1 MRENHFT
8 SDFRRVKMANSRDPR
23 MAKVYDKKSIYY
35 HCVSL
40 KKLLSQEEQALMQP
54 LEDSLRQQDKLRP
67 PYGEC
72 HHCHDTGHWIGDC
85 HEAQKLREQQMST
98 DKKPTYGQCYICRF
112 EDHWAPNC
120 HKREEDLM
128 NDKESQPKLVDYSDP
143 ESSDDEDNIRPPPR
157 KRRPMVIYS
166 DDEDEEELTS
176 QQSSVSTEKQKSS
189 VSTEKQQSSVSTEKP
204 SRKQKASGI
213 SDITPKKRRLDTRK
227 MKKVSRGKKTYCF
240 ICKSASHLPRSCTE
254 MVTENWDKQI
264 SCDEPDSI
272 VHIH

>member
-1 MRENHFT
+1 
-8 SDFRRVKMANSRDPR
+8 MANSRDPR

-40 KKLLSQEEQALMQP
+40 KKLLSQDEQALMQP

-72 HHCHDTGHWIGDC
+72 HHCHDRGHWLGDC
-85 HEAQKLREQQMST
+85 PKAQKFREQQMFT
-98 DKKPTYGQCYICRF
+98 DQKPTYGQCYICGL

-120 HKREEDLM
+120 PKREEDLM
-128 NDKESQPKLVDYSDP
+128 NDKEPRRRLVDYSDT

-166 DDEDEEELTS
+166 DDEDDEELIS
-176 QQSSVSTEKQKSS
+176 QQSS

-204 SRKQKASGI
+204 SRKRKPSDI
-213 SDITPKKRRLDTRK
+213 SDISPKRRRLDTLK
-227 MKKVSRGKKTYCF
+227 MKTVSRGKKPYCF
-240 ICKSASHLPRSCTE
+240 ICKSASHSPRSCTE
-254 MVTENWDKQI
+254 MVTENWDKPI

-272 VHIH
+272 VQIH

>member
-8 SDFRRVKMANSRDPR
+8 SDFQRVKMANSRDPR

-85 HEAQKLREQQMST
+85 PEAKKLREQQMST
-98 DKKPTYGQCYICRF
+98 DKKKPAYGQCFICGLA
-112 EDHWAPNC
+112 DHWAPNC
-120 HKREEDLM
+120 PKREEDF
-128 NDKESQPKLVDYSDP
+128 
-143 ESSDDEDNIRPPPR
+143 
-157 KRRPMVIYS
+157 
-166 DDEDEEELTS
+166 TS
-176 QQSSVSTEKQKSS
+176 QQSSISA
-189 VSTEKQQSSVSTEKP
+189 EKQQSSVSTAKP
-204 SRKQKASGI
+204 SRKRKAPVPDI
-213 SDITPKKRRLDTRK
+213 SDISPKRRRLDTRS
-227 MKKVSRGKKTYCF
+227 KKTAIRTKTGKKPYCF
-240 ICKSASHLPRSCTE
+240 ICKSDSHSPRSCTE
-254 MVTENWDKQI
+254 MVAENWDKVI
-264 SCDEPDSI
+264 SHDEPDSDSI

>member
-1 MRENHFT
+1 
-8 SDFRRVKMANSRDPR
+8 MANSRDPR
-23 MAKVYDKKSIYY
+23 MAKVNDKKSIYY

-72 HHCHDTGHWIGDC
+72 HYCHDTGHWIGDC
-85 HEAQKLREQQMST
+85 PEAQKLREQQLST
-98 DKKPTYGQCYICRF
+98 DKKPTYGQCYICGL

-120 HKREEDLM
+120 PKREEDLM
-128 NDKESQPKLVDYSDP
+128 NDKESQPKLVDYSDS
-143 ESSDDEDNIRPPPR
+143 ESSDDEDNIRPPQG
-157 KRRPMVIYS
+157 KRRAMVIYS
-166 DDEDEEELTS
+166 DDENEEE
-176 QQSSVSTEKQKSS
+176 QQSS

-204 SRKQKASGI
+204 SRKRKASDI
-213 SDITPKKRRLDTRK
+213 SDVSPKKRRLDTR
-227 MKKVSRGKKTYCF
+227 SKKTVKRTKTGKNPYCF
-240 ICKSASHLPRSCTE
+240 MCKSASHSPQSCTE
-254 MVTENWDKQI
+254 MVTENRDKPM

>member
-1 MRENHFT
+1 
-8 SDFRRVKMANSRDPR
+8 MANSRDPR

-40 KKLLSQEEQALMQP
+40 KKLLSQDEQALMQP

-72 HHCHDTGHWIGDC
+72 HHCHDMGHWIGDC
-85 HEAQKLREQQMST
+85 PEAQKLREQQMFT
-98 DKKPTYGQCYICRF
+98 DKKSTYGQCYICGL

-120 HKREEDLM
+120 HKREENLM
-128 NDKESQPKLVDYSDP
+128 NDEESQPKLVDYSDS
-143 ESSDDEDNIRPPPR
+143 ESSDDEDNIRPPQR
-157 KRRPMVIYS
+157 KRRAMVIYS
-166 DDEDEEELTS
+166 DDEELTS
-176 QQSSVSTEKQKSS
+176 QQSS

-204 SRKQKASGI
+204 SRKRKASDV
-213 SDITPKKRRLDTRK
+213 SDITPKRRLLDTRK
-227 MKKVSRGKKTYCF
+227 MKTVSRGKKTYCF
-240 ICKSASHLPRSCTE
+240 ICKSASHSPRSCTD
-254 MVTENWDKQI
+254 MVMENWDKQI

>member
-72 HHCHDTGHWIGDC
+72 HHCHDRGHWIGDC
-85 HEAQKLREQQMST
+85 PEAQKLREQQMFT
-98 DKKPTYGQCYICRF
+98 DKKPTYGQCYICGL

-120 HKREEDLM
+120 HKREENLM
-128 NDKESQPKLVDYSDP
+128 NGEESQPKLVDYSDT

-157 KRRPMVIYS
+157 KRRPVVIYS
-166 DDEDEEELTS
+166 DDEDEEE
-176 QQSSVSTEKQKSS
+176 QQSSVSTEKL
-189 VSTEKQQSSVSTEKP
+189 QSSVSTEKP
-204 SRKQKASGI
+204 SRKRKASDV
-213 SDITPKKRRLDTRK
+213 SDITSMRRRLATRK
-227 MKKVSRGKKTYCF
+227 MKTVKRTKTGKKTYCF
-240 ICKSASHLPRSCTE
+240 ICKSASHSPRSCTE
-254 MVTENWDKQI
+254 MVMENRDKPI